1 MNEDE
6 VLAKITRLLEKG
18 CTMLAS
24 HHDCGAP
31 LFRCQGDIVCPVCS
45 FQEEPLS
52 TMRVPATE
60 AGWGKDERTPDP
72 CREQP
77 PQMQKKSPGSA
88 MEEDHPGHSVA
99 EDQSDR
105 SMGRDQSDRSLKLDR
120 TGASMGRDQ
129 SDHSLELDRTG
140 ASMGRGQSDH
150 SIQDDV
156 LFRSVKDNLR
166 SVLLLR
172 LRELTDSLRAEQDL
186 DKLERL
192 LDCLDALLRVLR
204 SLQE

>member
-52 TMRVPATE
+52 AMRVPVTE
-60 AGWGKDERTPDP
+60 ADWGKDERTPDP

-88 MEEDHPGHSVA
+88 MEEDLPGHPVA

-105 SMGRDQSDRSLKLDR
+105 SMGRDQSDHSLKLDR
-120 TGASMGRDQ
+120 SGASMWRDQ
-129 SDHSLELDRTG
+129 SDP
-140 ASMGRGQSDH
+140 
-150 SIQDDV
+150 SIQDDM
-156 LFRSVKDNLR
+156 LLGSVKDNLR

-186 DKLERL
+186 DKLDRL
-192 LDCLDALLRVLR
+192 LGCLDALLRVLR

>member
-105 SMGRDQSDRSLKLDR
+105 SMGRDQSDHSLGLDR
-120 TGASMGRDQ
+120 SGPSMGRGQ
-129 SDHSLELDRTG
+129 SDPSLELDRSG
-140 ASMGRGQSDH
+140 ASMGRGQSDP

-192 LDCLDALLRVLR
+192 LDCLEALLRVLR

>member
-52 TMRVPATE
+52 AMGVPATE
-60 AGWGKDERTPDP
+60 AGWGEDERTPDHA
-72 CREQP
+72 REQP
-77 PQMQKKSPGSA
+77 PQMQMKSPGSA
-88 MEEDHPGHSVA
+88 MEEDQPCQSVA
-99 EDQSDR
+99 EDQSDL
-105 SMGRDQSDRSLKLDR
+105 SMSRDQPDHSVELDRS
-120 TGASMGRDQ
+120 GRSVGRGQ
-129 SDHSLELDRTG
+129 SDHSLELDRSRP
-140 ASMGRGQSDH
+140 SMERGQSDH
-150 SIQDDV
+150 SIQDDA
-156 LFRSVKDNLR
+156 LLGSVKDHLR

-172 LRELTDSLRAEQDL
+172 LRELTDSLRTEQDL

-192 LDCLDALLRVLR
+192 LDCLEASLRVLR
-204 SLQE
+204 SLQK

>member
-140 ASMGRGQSDH
+140 ASMGRVQSDP

>member
-60 AGWGKDERTPDP
+60 AGWGKDERTSDP

-77 PQMQKKSPGSA
+77 PQMQRKSPGSA

-105 SMGRDQSDRSLKLDR
+105 SMGRDQSDY
-120 TGASMGRDQ
+120 
-129 SDHSLELDRTG
+129 
-140 ASMGRGQSDH
+140 

-156 LFRSVKDNLR
+156 LLGSVKDNLR

-192 LDCLDALLRVLR
+192 LDCLEALLRVLR
-204 SLQE
+204 SLQK

>member
-105 SMGRDQSDRSLKLDR
+105 SMGRDQSD
-120 TGASMGRDQ
+120 
-129 SDHSLELDRTG
+129 
-140 ASMGRGQSDH
+140 H

-156 LFRSVKDNLR
+156 LLGSVKDNLR

-192 LDCLDALLRVLR
+192 LDCLEALLRVLR

>member
-88 MEEDHPGHSVA
+88 MKEDHPGHPVA
-99 EDQSDR
+99 EDQSDQ
-105 SMGRDQSDRSLKLDR
+105 SVGRD
-120 TGASMGRDQ
+120 
-129 SDHSLELDRTG
+129 
-140 ASMGRGQSDH
+140 QSDH

-156 LFRSVKDNLR
+156 LLGSVKDNLR

>member
-52 TMRVPATE
+52 AMRVPVTE
-60 AGWGKDERTPDP
+60 ADWGKDERTPDP

-105 SMGRDQSDRSLKLDR
+105 SMGRDQSD
-120 TGASMGRDQ
+120 
-129 SDHSLELDRTG
+129 
-140 ASMGRGQSDH
+140 H

-156 LFRSVKDNLR
+156 LLGSVKDNLR

-186 DKLERL
+186 DKLKRL
-192 LDCLDALLRVLR
+192 LDCLEALLRVLK
-204 SLQE
+204 SLPE

>member
-105 SMGRDQSDRSLKLDR
+105 SMGRDQSDHSLKLDR
-120 TGASMGRDQ
+120 SGASMGRDQ

-140 ASMGRGQSDH
+140 ASMGRGQSDP

-156 LFRSVKDNLR
+156 LLGSVKDNLR

-192 LDCLDALLRVLR
+192 LDCLEALLRVLR

>member
-99 EDQSDR
+99 EDQSVQ

-140 ASMGRGQSDH
+140 ASMGRGQSDP

-156 LFRSVKDNLR
+156 LFGSVKDNLR

>member
-88 MEEDHPGHSVA
+88 MKEDHPGHPVA

-105 SMGRDQSDRSLKLDR
+105 SMGRDQSD
-120 TGASMGRDQ
+120 
-129 SDHSLELDRTG
+129 
-140 ASMGRGQSDH
+140 H

-156 LFRSVKDNLR
+156 LLGSVKDNLR

-186 DKLERL
+186 DKLDRL
-192 LDCLDALLRVLR
+192 LDCLGALLRVLR

>member
-52 TMRVPATE
+52 AMRVPATE

-105 SMGRDQSDRSLKLDR
+105 SMGRDQSD
-120 TGASMGRDQ
+120 
-129 SDHSLELDRTG
+129 
-140 ASMGRGQSDH
+140 H

-156 LFRSVKDNLR
+156 LLGSVKDNLR

-192 LDCLDALLRVLR
+192 LDCLEALLRVLR

>member
-52 TMRVPATE
+52 AMRVPATE

-88 MEEDHPGHSVA
+88 MKEDHPGHSVA
-99 EDQSDR
+99 EGQLGR
-105 SMGRDQSDRSLKLDR
+105 SMGRSQL
-120 TGASMGRDQ
+120 
-129 SDHSLELDRTG
+129 
-140 ASMGRGQSDH
+140 DH

-156 LFRSVKDNLR
+156 LLGSVKDNLR

-192 LDCLDALLRVLR
+192 LDCLEALLRVLR

>member
-99 EDQSDR
+99 EDQSDQ
-105 SMGRDQSDRSLKLDR
+105 SVGRD
-120 TGASMGRDQ
+120 
-129 SDHSLELDRTG
+129 
-140 ASMGRGQSDH
+140 QSDH

-156 LFRSVKDNLR
+156 LLGSVKDNLR

>member
-31 LFRCQGDIVCPVCS
+31 LFRCKGDIVCPVCS

-88 MEEDHPGHSVA
+88 MKEDHPGHSVA
-99 EDQSDR
+99 EDQSVQ

-120 TGASMGRDQ
+120 TGASMGR
-129 SDHSLELDRTG
+129 
-140 ASMGRGQSDH
+140 GQSDP

-156 LFRSVKDNLR
+156 LFGSVKDNLR

-192 LDCLDALLRVLR
+192 LDCLEALLRVLR

>member
-72 CREQP
+72 CREQL

-105 SMGRDQSDRSLKLDR
+105 SMGRDQSD
-120 TGASMGRDQ
+120 
-129 SDHSLELDRTG
+129 HSLELDRTG
-140 ASMGRGQSDH
+140 ASMGRGQSDP

-172 LRELTDSLRAEQDL
+172 LAGADGLIES
-186 DKLERL
+186 
-192 LDCLDALLRVLR
+192 
-204 SLQE
+204 

>member
-88 MEEDHPGHSVA
+88 MKEDHPGHPVA

-105 SMGRDQSDRSLKLDR
+105 SMGRDQSD
-120 TGASMGRDQ
+120 
-129 SDHSLELDRTG
+129 
-140 ASMGRGQSDH
+140 H

-156 LFRSVKDNLR
+156 LLGSVKDNLR

-192 LDCLDALLRVLR
+192 LDCLEALLRVLR

>member
-140 ASMGRGQSDH
+140 ASMGRGQSDP

-156 LFRSVKDNLR
+156 LFGSVKDNLR

>member
-140 ASMGRGQSDH
+140 ASMGRGQSDP